1 MNLTKDDKI
10 QIICDQY
17 GYDDPLQMMENYMN
31 DSMVPGI
38 CMEAQ
43 CNNVEEYEPDQE
55 HGYCSE
61 CGRQTV
67 ASLAILLGV
76 I

>member
-1 MNLTKDDKI
+1 MNLTKEDKI

-17 GYDDPLQMMENYMN
+17 GYNDARQMMEDYLC

-43 CNNVEEYEPDQE
+43 CSNVEEYEPDQE

-61 CGRQTV
+61 CGRESVT
-67 ASLAILLGV
+67 SLAILLD
-76 I
+76 II